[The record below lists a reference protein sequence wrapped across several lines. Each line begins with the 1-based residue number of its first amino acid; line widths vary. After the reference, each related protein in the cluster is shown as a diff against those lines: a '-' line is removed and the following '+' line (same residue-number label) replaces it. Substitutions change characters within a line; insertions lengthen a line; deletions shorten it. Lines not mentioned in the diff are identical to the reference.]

1 MAKIIDTWQI
11 KKQKIM
17 KKLIKYYIHVHYHE
31 KHLFDEK
38 KTSSSNSKTIHCC
51 FFFFFF
57 LMIALKTHRDLIG
70 KFKWIGKM
78 TFKFK
83 AWLTP
88 CLFPQKS
95 M

>member
-1 MAKIIDTWQI
+1 MYI
-11 KKQKIM
+11 IM
-17 KKLIKYYIHVHYHE
+17 KSIFSKRKKLPQVIVKQSTVV
-31 KHLFDEK
+31 
-38 KTSSSNSKTIHCC
+38 
-51 FFFFFF
+51 FFF

-70 KFKWIGKM
+70 KCKWIGKM

>member
-1 MAKIIDTWQI
+1 M
-11 KKQKIM
+11 
-17 KKLIKYYIHVHYHE
+17 HVHYHE
-31 KHLFDEK
+31 KHLFKEK
-38 KTSSSNSKTIHCC
+38 KTSQVIVKQSTV
-51 FFFFFF
+51 FFFFF
-57 LMIALKTHRDLIG
+57 LIIVFKTHRDLIG
-70 KFKWIGKM
+70 KCKWIGKM

>member
-1 MAKIIDTWQI
+1 M
-11 KKQKIM
+11 
-17 KKLIKYYIHVHYHE
+17 HVHYHE
-31 KHLFDEK
+31 KHLFKEK
-38 KTSSSNSKTIHCC
+38 KTSSSNSKTIYC
-51 FFFFFF
+51 FFFFF
-57 LMIALKTHRDLIG
+57 MIALKTHRDLIG
-70 KFKWIGKM
+70 KCKWIGKM